1 MKKEFAVYLY
11 LGVLIL
17 GALLA
22 VYLFNVQLTG
32 FAVFMQQTDN
42 FAGGSYMDALYSGSA
57 IILNQTNETN
67 VKSGEY
73 ISDVFNANDTSA
85 VWNNLTWIGTIPEN
99 TTLAF
104 QVTLCSDAT
113 CPATNFVDVNS
124 TDYVINLAGL
134 NLTGQYLKYKVLL
147 SSNSNITTPSLT
159 TVTIGYSVPEA
170 VVSPI
175 NVSVSIVDPAG
186 EKTSRT
192 NVPIK
197 FIATGENLQCLY
209 NVRDSTGTEVIGN
222 TTLSGC
228 GNSTFSVSSD
238 GDYIVNL
245 YVTGTSSENV
255 SQSASQ
261 SSTFLVNTPATKKSE
276 KENKEEEKVEEEVV
290 TEAVV
295 QKVVDVSIQPIATS
309 EVNPTDSKDFNAV
322 ITNIG
327 NVPLTACSLTAGNYA
342 DWLSMPT
349 DAQSLNAGESKNFA
363 FTMNVSNGTTEGT
376 YTIVLSAQ
384 CAEVIK
390 NSEFSVNVVKK
401 RVDFNITEVERTRED
416 RVVVRY
422 SLKELLDE
430 EQTVELQFFLY
441 DDANKEVGNA
451 SVNQTLSARRSSN
464 FRTNIP
470 VNVSY
475 LNVSIVNNLTLS
487 AKLNSEQFSVSVN
500 EPISL
505 GAPTG
510 FFVFGDDMGTTGN
523 VLAIVILIVA
533 GIAVYFFVK
542 RKKISK
548 LGQ

>member
-11 LGVLIL
+11 LGVLII

-22 VYLFNVQLTG
+22 VYLFNLQLTG
-32 FAVFMQQTDN
+32 FAVFMQQSDD
-42 FAGGSYMDALYSGSA
+42 FAGGDYMDTLYSENA
-57 IILNQTNETN
+57 LVLNQTNQTN
-67 VKSGEY
+67 ILSGEY
-73 ISDVFNANDTSA
+73 VSDVFDANDTSA
-85 VWNNLTWIGTIPEN
+85 IWNNITWTGTVPEN
-99 TTLAF
+99 TSLA
-104 QVTLCSDAT
+104 LS
-113 CPATNFVDVNS
+113 N
-124 TDYVINLAGL
+124 L
-134 NLTGQYLKYKVLL
+134 NLTGQYLKYKAIL
-147 SSNSNITTPSLT
+147 SSDSNITTPSLT
-159 TVTIGYSVPEA
+159 AVTVGYSIPEN
-170 VVSPI
+170 VVSGPI
-175 NVSVSIVDPAG
+175 NVSVSIVEPTG
-186 EKTSRT
+186 ERTSRS
-192 NVPIK
+192 NIPLK

-209 NVRDSTGTEVIGN
+209 NVKDSTGTDVIGN
-222 TTLSGC
+222 TPLSGC
-228 GNSTFSVSSD
+228 ENSTFNVDSD
-238 GDYIVNL
+238 GDYVVNL

-255 SQSASQ
+255 SQNVSQ
-261 SSTFLVNTPATKKSE
+261 STTFLVNTPATKKTSE
-276 KENKEEEKVEEEVV
+276 KEKDNEEKKTEEVI
-290 TEAVV
+290 TETII
-295 QKVVDVSIQPIATS
+295 QKVVDVSIQAIATS
-309 EVNPTDSKDFNAV
+309 EINPATSKDFNAV
-322 ITNIG
+322 LTNIG
-327 NVPLTACSLTAGNYA
+327 NVPVTACSLTAGNYA

-363 FTMNVSNGTTEGT
+363 FTMNVPNNTLEGT
-376 YTIVLSAQ
+376 YTMVLSAQ

-401 RVDFNITEVERTRED
+401 RIDFNITEVERTRED

-441 DDANKEVGNA
+441 DDASKEVGNT
-451 SVNQTLSARRSSN
+451 SVNQTLSAGRSSN

-470 VNVSY
+470 VNISY
-475 LNVSIVNNLTLS
+475 LNASIENNLTLS

-500 EPISL
+500 EPITL

-548 LGQ
+548 LMQ